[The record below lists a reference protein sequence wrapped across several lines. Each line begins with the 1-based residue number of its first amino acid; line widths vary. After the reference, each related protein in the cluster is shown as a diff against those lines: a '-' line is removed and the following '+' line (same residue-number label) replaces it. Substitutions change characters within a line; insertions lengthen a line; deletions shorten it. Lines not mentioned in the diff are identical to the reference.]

1 MRIVSIICIYIIN
14 AEKYFIDILVF
25 YFIPRVIHLI
35 SCPSSPYH
43 LFHLIMLLAQFQ
55 HLFALRNQNQTS
67 LQALR
72 SHARFGIKSRLC
84 QPVALKV
91 QATVLWI
98 IGGHACFTALVTDAN
113 IAVFKTALHF
123 GYDISCLSYC
133 LNSKTS

>member
-35 SCPSSPYH
+35 SYPSSPYH

-67 LQALR
+67 LQALH

-91 QATVLWI
+91 QATVL
-98 IGGHACFTALVTDAN
+98 
-113 IAVFKTALHF
+113 
-123 GYDISCLSYC
+123 
-133 LNSKTS
+133 